1 MKTYCTNCGFKI
13 EYSVKQKPN
22 FCPSCGYSFNG
33 EPPSETQAN
42 QEVEEVDD
50 EPAFSGVDEGF
61 ELEVEIMPNSSA
73 SNKLSDLMGTS
84 SGQENLKLPEGP
96 KKRGRPKK
104 IDKEQVWEDFRQEA
118 GGSPRK
124 EQENDN

>member
-22 FCPSCGYSFNG
+22 FCPSCGCSFNG
-33 EPPSETQAN
+33 ASPSKTQAS
-42 QEVEEVDD
+42 QKIEEIDD
-50 EPAFSGVDEGF
+50 EPAFSGIDEDF

-84 SGQENLKLPEGP
+84 SVQENLKLPDGP

-104 IDKEQVWEDFRQEA
+104 LNKEQVWEDFKREA
-118 GGSPRK
+118 GGSPHK